1 MSSEKLDHLI
11 EHGWGITICTHP
23 VEGTPHWFTDLFAP
37 GQDHEKENPTG
48 AGPFPTFEDMAGW
61 IVYHAAK
68 PSWDDGFTIED
79 YRKEIHDNERQMGE
93 HDDE

>member
-1 MSSEKLDHLI
+1 
-11 EHGWGITICTHP
+11 
-23 VEGTPHWFTDLFAP
+23 
-37 GQDHEKENPTG
+37 
-48 AGPFPTFEDMAGW
+48 
-61 IVYHAAK
+61 VYHAAK